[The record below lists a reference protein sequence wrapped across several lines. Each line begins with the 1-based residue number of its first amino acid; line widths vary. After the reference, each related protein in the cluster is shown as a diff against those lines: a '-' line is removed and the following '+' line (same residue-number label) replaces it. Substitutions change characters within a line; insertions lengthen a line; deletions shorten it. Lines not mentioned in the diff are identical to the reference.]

1 MCTSLVE
8 NVQNIDV
15 VSVLSV
21 KWLKKKMLNQNT
33 ILKPVMSL
41 IKAKSPKALKIITD
55 IYSNILLYLTTTHQS
70 GGHLWWIFSEE

>member
-1 MCTSLVE
+1 MCASLVE

-21 KWLKKKMLNQNT
+21 KRLKKNAESNT

-70 GGHLWWIFSEE
+70 RGHLWWIFSEE

>member
-21 KWLKKKMLNQNT
+21 KWLKKKNAESNT

>member
-21 KWLKKKMLNQNT
+21 KWLKKNAESNT

>member
-1 MCTSLVE
+1 MV
-8 NVQNIDV
+8 
-15 VSVLSV
+15 
-21 KWLKKKMLNQNT
+21 KKKNAESNT

-41 IKAKSPKALKIITD
+41 IKAKSPKALKFITD

>member
-1 MCTSLVE
+1 MCASLVE

-21 KWLKKKMLNQNT
+21 KRLKKNAESNT

-55 IYSNILLYLTTTHQS
+55 IYSNILLYLTTTQQS

>member
-1 MCTSLVE
+1 MCASLVE

-21 KWLKKKMLNQNT
+21 KRLKKNAESNT

-41 IKAKSPKALKIITD
+41 IKAKSPKALKFITD

>member
-21 KWLKKKMLNQNT
+21 KRLKKNAESNT

>member
-21 KWLKKKMLNQNT
+21 KRLKKNAESNT

-55 IYSNILLYLTTTHQS
+55 IYSNILLYLTTTQQS

>member
-1 MCTSLVE
+1 MCASLVE

-21 KWLKKKMLNQNT
+21 KRLKKNAESNT

-41 IKAKSPKALKIITD
+41 IEAKSPKALKIITD
-55 IYSNILLYLTTTHQS
+55 IYSNILLYLTTTQQS

>member
-15 VSVLSV
+15 VSVLPV
-21 KWLKKKMLNQNT
+21 KWLKKNAESNT

-55 IYSNILLYLTTTHQS
+55 IYSNILLYLTITHQS
-70 GGHLWWIFSEE
+70 GGHLQWIFSEE

>member
-15 VSVLSV
+15 VSVLPV
-21 KWLKKKMLNQNT
+21 NAELNT

>member
-1 MCTSLVE
+1 MCASLVE

-21 KWLKKKMLNQNT
+21 KRLKKNAESNT

>member
-55 IYSNILLYLTTTHQS
+55 IYSNILLYLMTTHQS

>member
-21 KWLKKKMLNQNT
+21 KWLKKNAESNT

-70 GGHLWWIFSEE
+70 GGHLWWVFSEE